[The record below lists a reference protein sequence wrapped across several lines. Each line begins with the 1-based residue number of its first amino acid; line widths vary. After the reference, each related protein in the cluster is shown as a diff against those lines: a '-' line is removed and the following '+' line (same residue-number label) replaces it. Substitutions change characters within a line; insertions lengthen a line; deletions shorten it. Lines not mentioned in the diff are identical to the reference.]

1 MKKYFFTIIIFL
13 TLPIAISFAN
23 EIYMIKVDGVI
34 NPATA
39 HYMIESITKAEEDN
53 AEAIIIQLDTPG
65 GLMESMRITVKKI
78 LSAKVPVI
86 VYVAPAGSRA
96 ASAGVFITLAAH
108 IAVMAPTTHMGAAH
122 PVQMGEKKVDKTMME
137 KILNDTVAYIKS
149 IARKRGRNEIW
160 AEKTVRESVSITEK
174 EALKL
179 HMIDFIS
186 NDVDQLLSQID
197 KREIKLDGKTK
208 VLKTKGIKIKVL
220 PMSFRYRFLDKISN
234 PNIAYILLL
243 LGIYGIFF
251 ELSNPG
257 AIFPGVV
264 GGIFLI
270 LAFFAL
276 QMLPINYAGLALI
289 LLGVIFFIAEIK
301 VISHGLLA
309 VGGTI
314 SVLIGSVMLIENP
327 TQYLRISWSV
337 ILPAVIFTAIFFLFA
352 LSMAIRAHRK
362 KPTTGKEGLVGE
374 KGEARTDI
382 MPEGQVFLHGEIWN
396 AISDESIKKG
406 EMVKV
411 VSTEG
416 LKIKVEK
423 LK

>member
-1 MKKYFFTIIIFL
+1 
-13 TLPIAISFAN
+13 
-23 EIYMIKVDGVI
+23 MIKVDGVI

>member
-1 MKKYFFTIIIFL
+1 
-13 TLPIAISFAN
+13 
-23 EIYMIKVDGVI
+23 MIKVDGVI

-396 AISDESIKKG
+396 AISDEPIKKG